1 MARHYLDHAS
11 TSPLRPEARAAMVDI
26 LERSTTTT
34 IADPSRIHAEGMV
47 ARAIVEDA
55 RERTASF
62 LGVRPREV
70 VFTSGAT
77 ESIATAT
84 WGAVRRAVDGG
95 ATPHVVHSAV
105 EHSTVRRSSA
115 LFATTAQ
122 GHVSVVGVDRSGR
135 LDVDAFVEALRPDTA
150 LAHVQIGNH
159 EVGTRQPVAEI
170 VDACRRRGVLVH
182 VDATHAVGRL
192 PLDIGALDAD
202 LVSMGSHEF
211 GGPSGVGVL
220 VVRLGLRLEPL
231 LTGGE
236 QERARRAGTE
246 DVPGLAALGATL
258 DALAPE
264 RLDTE
269 SALSRRHC
277 AEMEQRLTAID
288 GISVLGAA
296 DPRDRLPHLLCLSVD
311 GVEPQGVV
319 LGLDQR
325 GIAVHSGS
333 SCASEDLEPSPVL
346 EAMGVDAHRSLRLS
360 VGWSTTPDD
369 IDAVCRVLPEV
380 VAGLRALGA

>member
-11 TSPLRPEARAAMVDI
+11 TSPLRPEARAAMVDM
-26 LERSTTTT
+26 LERSSAAT
-34 IADPSRIHAEGMV
+34 IADPSRIHVEGMM
-47 ARAIVEDA
+47 ARAVVEDA

-84 WGAVRRAVDGG
+84 WGAVRRATDRGVM
-95 ATPHVVHSAV
+95 PHVVHGAV
-105 EHSTVRRSSA
+105 EHSAVRRSSE
-115 LFATTAQ
+115 LFTTSAR
-122 GHVSVVGVDRSGR
+122 GHVTVVGVDRTGR
-135 LDVDAFVEALRPDTA
+135 VDVDAFIDALGPDTA

-170 VDACRRRGVLVH
+170 VAACRERDVLVH

-211 GGPSGVGVL
+211 GGPPAVGVL

-231 LTGGE
+231 LMGGE

-258 DALAPE
+258 EALTPE

-269 SALSRRHC
+269 SGCSRRYC
-277 AEMEQRLTAID
+277 AEMEERLTAID
-288 GISVLGAA
+288 GIAVLGAV
-296 DPRDRLPHLLCLSVD
+296 DPLDRLPHLLCLSID

-325 GIAVHSGS
+325 GIAAHSGS

-369 IDAVCRVLPEV
+369 IDAVCRTLPEV
-380 VAGLRALGA
+380 VAGLRALAG

>member
-11 TSPLRPEARAAMVDI
+11 TSPLRPEARAAMVDM
-26 LERSTTTT
+26 LDRSAATT
-34 IADPSRIHAEGMV
+34 IADPSRLHAEGMV

-55 RERTASF
+55 RDRAASF
-62 LGVRPREV
+62 LGVRPRQV

-95 ATPHVVHSAV
+95 ATPHIVHSAV
-105 EHSTVRRSSA
+105 EHSTVRRSSDM
-115 LFATTAQ
+115 FAATAQ
-122 GHVSVVGVDRSGR
+122 GHVSVIGVDRSGR
-135 LDVDAFVEALRPDTA
+135 LDVGEFIAALRPDTA

-159 EVGTRQPVAEI
+159 EVGTLQPVTEI
-170 VDACRRRGVLVH
+170 VDACRQRGVLVH
-182 VDATHAVGRL
+182 IDATHAVGRL

-211 GGPSGVGVL
+211 GGPPGVGVL

-231 LTGGE
+231 LVGGE

-246 DVPGLAALGATL
+246 DVPALAALGATL
-258 DALAPE
+258 AALTPDRIE
-264 RLDTE
+264 TE
-269 SALSRRHC
+269 SARSRRSC
-277 AEMEQRLTAID
+277 AEMEQRLTEMD
-288 GISVLGAA
+288 GISVLGAT
-296 DPRDRLPHLLCLSVD
+296 DPLARLPHLLCLAVD

-360 VGWSTTPDD
+360 VGWSTTSAD

-380 VAGLRALGA
+380 VAGLRALGS